1 MVSRSPELVTG
12 ILVSQN
18 LEFSHPDNVC
28 CTDALK
34 FGPFLVK
41 AEKFGWIYD
50 LNFNITCDL
59 FQDNNN
65 PKLQDFLD
73 G

>member
-1 MVSRSPELVTG
+1 MVSRSPDLVTG

-18 LEFSHPDNVC
+18 LEFSYPNNVC

-34 FGPFLVK
+34 SGPFLVK
-41 AEKFGWIYD
+41 AEKFGWITD
-50 LNFNITCDL
+50 LNFEIQCDL
-59 FQDNNN
+59 FHDDSNQRLKN
-65 PKLQDFLD
+65 FLD